1 MARKKSA
8 TATEATTQPRAFV
21 SGTEQ
26 HDGAQDQQANTRSE
40 GSNRPAS
47 SAAPE
52 QDGDGKAPRFIRNTF
67 SSKTAGIR
75 AGEDKR
81 FNAPQVFIDFDD
93 DKRATPEEKAELAQA
108 GLRYRPK
115 DKGYSALANAETRQS
130 RDELAQKFTD
140 RRMKEKTERGKGKE
154 R

>member
-8 TATEATTQPRAFV
+8 TAAEATTQPQESI

-26 HDGAQDQQANTRSE
+26 NYGAQDQQANTRSQ
-40 GSNRPAS
+40 GNDGPAS

-67 SSKTAGIR
+67 SSKAAGIR

-93 DKRATPEEKAELAQA
+93 DQRATPEEKAELAQA

-115 DKGYSALANAETRQS
+115 DKGYSALATAETRQS

-140 RRMKEKTERGKGKE
+140 RRMKEKTERGEGNK